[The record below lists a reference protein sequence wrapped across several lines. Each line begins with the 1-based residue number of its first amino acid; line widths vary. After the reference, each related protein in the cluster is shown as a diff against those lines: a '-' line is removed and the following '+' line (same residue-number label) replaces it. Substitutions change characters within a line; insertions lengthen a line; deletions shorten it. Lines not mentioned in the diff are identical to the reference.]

1 MENKKVIFS
10 GVQPTGK
17 ITIGNYL
24 GAIKNWTTMQE
35 EFNSIFCVV
44 DLHSITVN
52 QVPAELRKNTFDLL
66 ALYIACGLDPQKSIL
81 FVQSHVPAHTEL
93 A

>member
-1 MENKKVIFS
+1 MENMDIKKTILS
-10 GVQPTGK
+10 GVQPSGTL
-17 ITIGNYL
+17 TIGNYL

-52 QVPAELRKNTFDLL
+52 QVPAELRKNTQDLRNEINML
-66 ALYIACGLDPQKSIL
+66 
-81 FVQSHVPAHTEL
+81 
-93 A
+93 

>member
-44 DLHSITVN
+44 DLT
-52 QVPAELRKNTFDLL
+52 
-66 ALYIACGLDPQKSIL
+66 
-81 FVQSHVPAHTEL
+81 QSQ
-93 A
+93 